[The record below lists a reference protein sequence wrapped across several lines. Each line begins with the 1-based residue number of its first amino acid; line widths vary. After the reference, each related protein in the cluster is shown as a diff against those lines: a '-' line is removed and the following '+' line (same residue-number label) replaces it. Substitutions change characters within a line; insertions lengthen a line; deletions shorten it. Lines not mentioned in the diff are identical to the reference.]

1 MLPAQFAL
9 PLVLFLGLGL
19 CPSVAQQNC
28 PLPPSLQSVHSAEN
42 MFSDQQ
48 EVDLGDAMAEAV
60 ALHVNIIQ
68 NDELSGH
75 LRDLGNKLVQH
86 LPPTHLNFRFYLID
100 LPQVNAF
107 SIAGGR
113 VYISR
118 KIVAFA
124 HNDDEIAGILAHE
137 LGHIVTHQSAIEMT
151 RAFREVLG
159 VTSVGDRNNVFLKFH
174 QYIENASRH
183 ARRGHGEG
191 EKHQLVA
198 DQVEVFTLARAGF
211 SPQAAADIWDRFN
224 ELHGKTG
231 SWFSDLFGATTA
243 AQHRLREMIKNM
255 GAFPAGCTD
264 RPASLR
270 GASFKAWQ
278 EAVVDY
284 DNAARPETLPGL
296 ISKHR
301 LTARLRS
308 EITTLR
314 FSPDGRRILA
324 QDDGGINVVKRKRSG
339 SRSTKSRSVNPVS
352 RANSRPTAPYS
363 PA

>member
-1 MLPAQFAL
+1 
-9 PLVLFLGLGL
+9 
-19 CPSVAQQNC
+19 
-28 PLPPSLQSVHSAEN
+28 
-42 MFSDQQ
+42 
-48 EVDLGDAMAEAV
+48 
-60 ALHVNIIQ
+60 
-68 NDELSGH
+68 
-75 LRDLGNKLVQH
+75 
-86 LPPTHLNFRFYLID
+86 
-100 LPQVNAF
+100 
-107 SIAGGR
+107 

-159 VTSVGDRNNVFLKFH
+159 VTSVGDRNDVFRKFH

-211 SPQAAADIWDRFN
+211 SPQAAADIWDRVN

-243 AQHRLREMIKNM
+243 AQHRLREMIKNT
-255 GAFPAGCTD
+255 GALPAGCTD
-264 RPASLR
+264 RPASLDE
-270 GASFKAWQ
+270 ASFKAWQ

-314 FSPDGRRILA
+314 FSPDGKYILA
-324 QDDGGINVVKRKRSG
+324 QDDGGINVVKRDPFEFLFYIPASDAHDAKFSPDSGSVVFFTTGLRVETWASPNTSG